1 MNSNNNDADSGA
13 SLSNAGLAACP
24 YCGSAA
30 VHYPQ
35 NDGQANAIYC
45 TNCPLGVEDNRL
57 DFAALAMVWNNL
69 PRAANAKV
77 SGVPPQD

>member
-1 MNSNNNDADSGA
+1 MTDAKNEAACGA
-13 SLSNAGLAACP
+13 SASNAGLAACP

-57 DFAALAMVWNNL
+57 DFAALAIVWNNL
-69 PRAANAKV
+69 PRAANMK
-77 SGVPPQD
+77 

>member
-1 MNSNNNDADSGA
+1 MNSNHNDAASGA
-13 SLSNAGLAACP
+13 SISNARLAACP

-57 DFAALAMVWNNL
+57 DFMALAMVWNNL
-69 PRAANAKV
+69 PRPSNNVRANLD
-77 SGVPPQD
+77 PTR